1 MLTEPTIPF
10 PAYMPSGFCSLR
22 AAVDHCGFIIF
33 GDNWTGQER
42 AAGGPLEED
51 GAFDRWRRAFQQLRS
66 ALHDPVPVAL
76 RDAGCTDY
84 HRPFLPAEI
93 LDPTT
98 GTQYAVP
105 PELWASDQVWE
116 ILETGRA
123 QFDLPTSHVKVSGWV
138 ILPDH
143 KVRDILRRIQSEMDH
158 LARYG
163 KLQTPAPA
171 NATPARTLPADN
183 QSSSTDISRTRERP
197 RARRMSKRETIQA
210 QASAEVAGNRAPA
223 TMDAPVRRPHSKTIK
238 MRRAVKPIVSRMIDN
253 GQMGAPKEEICKQ
266 VRAEAMRDPNNK
278 SLKFPRRRQGMWPI
292 IEAAQAEICK
302 ENATKPRIVA
312 QEKMA

>member
-22 AAVDHCGFIIF
+22 AAVDHYGFIIF

-171 NATPARTLPADN
+171 NATPARMLPADN
-183 QSSSTDISRTRERP
+183 QRSSTDISRTRERP
-197 RARRMSKRETIQA
+197 RARRMSKRDPQKVAVLRNRIESVLSAARRKWPNQKKYPEFTAMADELVRLGEA
-210 QASAEVAGNRAPA
+210 QKFAAG
-223 TMDAPVRRPHSKTIK
+223 TVRQIL
-238 MRRAVKPIVSRMIDN
+238 N
-253 GQMGAPKEEICKQ
+253 GTYRSMKQ
-266 VRAEAMRDPNNK
+266 FRL
-278 SLKFPRRRQGMWPI
+278 SGLK
-292 IEAAQAEICK
+292 
-302 ENATKPRIVA
+302 
-312 QEKMA
+312 